1 MRGILTK
8 TGMFL
13 WVKDLQVRA
22 LAQKLPNAVGVAKR
36 DSSHQMYA
44 GASKGKDT

>member
-1 MRGILTK
+1 MEKWI
-8 TGMFL
+8 
-13 WVKDLQVRA
+13 KDLQVRA
-22 LAQKLPNAVGVAKR
+22 LAQKLPNAMGVAKR